1 MPLDPATI
9 VLMSTVMAVA
19 MSVVLYSAHSSFPRE
34 IKGLKQWAI
43 SLVLLAFG
51 SGIYASSSG
60 VLGNILSPLCAN
72 AVILWGLGFGLI
84 GTQMFYS
91 RESSWWLF
99 HFVWG
104 LGMIASGYYV
114 IVNPDYSGRLAIF
127 SILAF
132 VLYSYQVVLIW
143 GYGERHFSTV
153 FFGLLMLFQSVV
165 VLIRGVLALT
175 HSSDD
180 MILFVGGAHQNLY
193 LLTSHFMTLLLTVG
207 FMTVATRRLQTIL
220 ERRSTLDPLT
230 QVLNRRGFTEV
241 YAKEHALMRREQTVM
256 TMLSIDL
263 DYFKAINDCYGHS
276 TGDRVLSD
284 VASVIAKALRASD
297 HVARFGGE
305 EFIVLLPA
313 TGLERAHHVAERIQ
327 TVLRA
332 PRSETDSEQSAAAA
346 ALPPY
351 TVSIGIACQ
360 VSPDEDLD
368 NILLRADRALYC
380 AKERGRD
387 RIEVAAEAVLP
398 LHASA

>member
-9 VLMSTVMAVA
+9 VLMSTVMAMA

-51 SGIYASSSG
+51 SGIYASTSG
-60 VLGNILSPLCAN
+60 LLGNILSPLCAN

-84 GTQMFYS
+84 GAQMFYS
-91 RESSWWLF
+91 RECSWWLF
-99 HFVWG
+99 HFVWA
-104 LGMIASGYYV
+104 LGMVASGYYV
-114 IVNPDYSGRLAIF
+114 IVDPDYSGRLAIF

-165 VLIRGVLALT
+165 VLIRGVLAMT
-175 HSSDD
+175 HSSHD
-180 MILFVGGAHQNLY
+180 MGLFVNGPHQNLY

-230 QVLNRRGFTEV
+230 QVLNRRGFTEM

-276 TGDRVLSD
+276 TGDRVLAD

-327 TVLRA
+327 TALRA
-332 PRSETDSEQSAAAA
+332 PRSETESEQSAAAA

-387 RIEVAAEAVLP
+387 RIEIAAEAVLP

>member
-60 VLGNILSPLCAN
+60 LLGNILSPLCAN

-84 GTQMFYS
+84 GTQMFYG
-91 RESSWWLF
+91 RDSSWWLF
-99 HFVWG
+99 HFVWT
-104 LGMIASGYYV
+104 LGMVAGGYYV
-114 IVNPDYSGRLAIF
+114 IVDPDYSGRLAIF

-153 FFGLLMLFQSVV
+153 FFGLLMLFQSVI
-165 VLIRGVLALT
+165 VLIRGVLAMT

-180 MILFVGGAHQNLY
+180 MNLFVIGPNQNLY
-193 LLTSHFMTLLLTVG
+193 LVTSHFMTLLLTVG

-276 TGDRVLSD
+276 TGDRVLTD
-284 VASVIAKALRASD
+284 VAVVIAKALRASD

-332 PRSETDSEQSAAAA
+332 PRSETESEQSAAAA

-387 RIEVAAEAVLP
+387 RIEIAAEAVLP

>member
-43 SLVLLAFG
+43 SLVLLATG
-51 SGIYASSSG
+51 AAIDESTAG
-60 VLGNILSPLCAN
+60 VLGVILSPLCAN
-72 AVILWGLGFGLI
+72 AVILWALGFGLI

-91 RESSWWLF
+91 RARSWWLF

-104 LGMIASGYYV
+104 LGMLASGYYV
-114 IVNPDYSGRLAIF
+114 VINPDYSGRLAIF

-132 VLYSYQVVLIW
+132 VLYSYQVVMIW
-143 GYGERHFSTV
+143 GYGERHISTV
-153 FFGLLMLFQSVV
+153 FFGMLMLCQAVII
-165 VLIRGVLALT
+165 LIRGVLAMT
-175 HSSDD
+175 QSSEE
-180 MILFVGGAHQNLY
+180 INLLVSGINQNLY
-193 LLTSHFMTLLLTVG
+193 LITSHFMTLLLTVG
-207 FMTVATRRLQTIL
+207 FMTVATHRLQTVL
-220 ERRSTLDPLT
+220 ERRSTMDPLT
-230 QVLNRRGFTEV
+230 QVLNRRGFSEI

-256 TMLSIDL
+256 TVLSIDL
-263 DYFKAINDCYGHS
+263 DYFRAINDCYGHA
-276 TGDRVLSD
+276 TGDRVLAD
-284 VASVIAKALRASD
+284 VAGVIAKALRASD
-297 HVARFGGE
+297 HVARYGGE
-305 EFIVLLPA
+305 EFVVLLPT

-332 PRSETDSEQSAAAA
+332 PRAETDAEQGAA

-360 VSPDEDLD
+360 ASPDEDLD
-368 NILLRADRALYC
+368 SILLRADKALYC

-387 RIEVAAEAVLP
+387 RIEIAAEAVLP
-398 LHASA
+398 MHATA

>member
-60 VLGNILSPLCAN
+60 LLGSILSPLCAN

-84 GTQMFYS
+84 GTQMFYG
-91 RESSWWLF
+91 RDSSWWLF
-99 HFVWG
+99 HFVWT
-104 LGMIASGYYV
+104 LGMVAGGYYV
-114 IVNPDYSGRLAIF
+114 IVDPDYSGRLAIF

-153 FFGLLMLFQSVV
+153 FFGLLMLFQSVI
-165 VLIRGVLALT
+165 VLIRGVLAMT

-180 MILFVGGAHQNLY
+180 MNLFVIGPNQNLY
-193 LLTSHFMTLLLTVG
+193 LVTSHFMTLLLTVG

-276 TGDRVLSD
+276 TGDRVLMD
-284 VASVIAKALRASD
+284 VAVVIAKALRASD

-332 PRSETDSEQSAAAA
+332 PRSETESEQSAAAA

-360 VSPDEDLD
+360 VSPDEELD
-368 NILLRADRALYC
+368 HILLRADRALYC

-387 RIEVAAEAVLP
+387 RIEIAAEAVLP

>member
-1 MPLDPATI
+1 
-9 VLMSTVMAVA
+9 MSTVMAVA

-51 SGIYASSSG
+51 SGIYASTSG
-60 VLGNILSPLCAN
+60 LLGNILSPLCAN

-91 RESSWWLF
+91 RECSWWLF
-99 HFVWG
+99 HFVWT
-104 LGMIASGYYV
+104 LGMVTSGYYV

-153 FFGLLMLFQSVV
+153 FFGVLMLFQSVV
-165 VLIRGVLALT
+165 VLIRGVLAMT

-180 MILFVGGAHQNLY
+180 MNLSVNGPHQNLY

-230 QVLNRRGFTEV
+230 QVLNRRGFTEM

-256 TMLSIDL
+256 AMLSIDL

-276 TGDRVLSD
+276 TGDRVLAD
-284 VASVIAKALRASD
+284 VAAVIAKALRASD

-327 TVLRA
+327 TALRA
-332 PRSETDSEQSAAAA
+332 PRSETESEQSAAAA

-387 RIEVAAEAVLP
+387 RIEIAAEAVLP

>member
-132 VLYSYQVVLIW
+132 ALYSYQVVLIW

-153 FFGLLMLFQSVV
+153 FFGVLMLFQSVV
-165 VLIRGVLALT
+165 VLIRGVLAMT

-180 MILFVGGAHQNLY
+180 MTLFVGGAHQNLY

>member
-9 VLMSTVMAVA
+9 VLMSTVMAIA

-43 SLVLLAFG
+43 SLVLLALG

-104 LGMIASGYYV
+104 LGMITSGYYV

-127 SILAF
+127 SLLAF

-165 VLIRGVLALT
+165 VLIRGVLAMT

-180 MILFVGGAHQNLY
+180 MTLFASGAHQNLY

-332 PRSETDSEQSAAAA
+332 PRSETESEQSAAAA

>member
-1 MPLDPATI
+1 
-9 VLMSTVMAVA
+9 MAVA

-153 FFGLLMLFQSVV
+153 FFGVLMLFQSVV
-165 VLIRGVLALT
+165 VLIRGVLAMT

-180 MILFVGGAHQNLY
+180 MTLFVGGAHQNLY